1 MRWAALVLAAAVTAP
16 RQAEFETIDIVIDT
30 GGRPMAAYQFEVV
43 CDAKLL
49 GVEKAD
55 FDPRAPYHDPA
66 ALQGGRIVVAQYT
79 LAEPA
84 PSGKVRVAALHVQ
97 HDGKPDYKAKII
109 VVAGPEGERMDATI
123 EVVRRGGN

>member
-1 MRWAALVLAAAVTAP
+1 MRWAALVLAAAATAP
-16 RQAEFETIDIVIDT
+16 RAAEFEVVDIVIDT
-30 GGRPMAAYQFEVV
+30 GGRPMAAYQFEVI

-49 GVEKAD
+49 GVENGD

-66 ALQGGRIVVAQYT
+66 ALQTGRIVVAQYT
-79 LAEPA
+79 LAGA

-97 HDGKPDYKAKII
+97 HDGKPDYQAKII